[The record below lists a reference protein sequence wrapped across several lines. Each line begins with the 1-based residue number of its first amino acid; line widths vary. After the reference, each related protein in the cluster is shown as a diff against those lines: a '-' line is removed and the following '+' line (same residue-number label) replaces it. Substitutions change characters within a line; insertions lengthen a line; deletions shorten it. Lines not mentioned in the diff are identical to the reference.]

1 MLGLSNCCLQLYFS
15 LLCYF
20 TCCCLFFSW
29 GSTVLWRYSC
39 DSCLGPSAHIVSF
52 ALEAKYGR
60 SPPCFNG
67 RLLAGL
73 LSSQEMQA
81 AVWRAGKYA
90 REGGGTGRKKSPL
103 STSSVTHLVCV
114 CMSVYECLLMWIC
127 TLLSDGA
134 LKAIVHLKQQG
145 PVGQSDPTMAYLFVE
160 VYEILP
166 HVNVLFSRVGFN
178 WLMKYVFFFAVSL
191 REESFILHTC
201 LHVNFTH
208 LFHDLP
214 SARILWIL
222 TTTCFLLGITAN
234 VYIIQMLHKHSYSPS
249 WGQQAA
255 LFFLFSFFC
264 LLLCKSLSSA
274 LPECVTS
281 F

>member
-1 MLGLSNCCLQLYFS
+1 MLITLLFRLHLSTIHVVLGLSNCCLQLYFS

-160 VYEILP
+160 VYKILP

-178 WLMKYVFFFAVSL
+178 W
-191 REESFILHTC
+191 
-201 LHVNFTH
+201 
-208 LFHDLP
+208 
-214 SARILWIL
+214 
-222 TTTCFLLGITAN
+222 
-234 VYIIQMLHKHSYSPS
+234 
-249 WGQQAA
+249 
-255 LFFLFSFFC
+255 
-264 LLLCKSLSSA
+264 
-274 LPECVTS
+274 
-281 F
+281 